1 MSIRKN
7 SIVFFILFM
16 CFVANPLAALSCATC
31 GCSELCPLVM
41 MREGENFP
49 KHGILTESIWGSIIL
64 KMAFQRDPQLQKL
77 RKHTRTLAAITGTS
91 ISGAVGGTFAQNIVS
106 LGTLNP
112 PDGQSDSYLPGSIGL
127 GMSGL
132 VNVAFDGSLLLNW
145 RLRHKMVARQ
155 EVIQARVET
164 ILKHLEFSEAN
175 CPEAKHDLTELIG
188 ERAAQDCMKLW
199 HSSHNSVASK
209 VDQKQVSDAGN
220 LSPKFENVLS
230 LADASNSGSYASFV
244 P

>member
-1 MSIRKN
+1 MSAGKKSLAFLVLLSLLVI
-7 SIVFFILFM
+7 
-16 CFVANPLAALSCATC
+16 NPLAALSCATC

-41 MREGENFP
+41 MQETVNSP
-49 KHGILTESIWGSIIL
+49 KHGILTESIWGNIIL

-77 RKHTRTLAAITGTS
+77 RKHTRTVGAVTGTA
-91 ISGAVGGTFAQNIVS
+91 IAGAVGGTFAQNIVS

-112 PDGQSDSYLPGSIGL
+112 PPPQSDSYLPGSLGL

-132 VNVAFDGSLLLNW
+132 VNVAFDGGLLLNW
-145 RLRHKMVARQ
+145 RLGHKIRARQ
-155 EVIQARVET
+155 EVIQAQVET
-164 ILKHLEFSEAN
+164 LLQHLEFSEAN
-175 CPEAKHDLTELIG
+175 CPEAKHDLTTLIG

-199 HSSHNSVASK
+199 HSSHMVASK
-209 VDQKQVSDAGN
+209 TNPKQVSDASN

-230 LADASNSGSYASFV
+230 IASESDNSSYAFFV